1 MRKVEEKADG
11 GAGEGEEREKAQP
24 YFIYLF
30 FTQIDSV
37 NCPEITG

>member
-1 MRKVEEKADG
+1 MRKVEEKAGG
-11 GAGEGEEREKAQP
+11 GAWWGEGGEKAQP
-24 YFIYLF
+24 YFLYLY